1 MSESVTMA
9 DVYKELIAIDVSLV
23 FILIVLVVWWLA
35 WLWRGK

>member
-35 WLWRGK
+35 WLWRGR